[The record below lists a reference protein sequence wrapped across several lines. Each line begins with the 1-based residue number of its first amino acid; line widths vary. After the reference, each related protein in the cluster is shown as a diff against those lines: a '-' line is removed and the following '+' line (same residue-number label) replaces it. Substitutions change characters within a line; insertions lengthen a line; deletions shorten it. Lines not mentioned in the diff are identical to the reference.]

1 LLHAEEI
8 GGIEG
13 IKVCTNAP
21 SVSHLFFANDS
32 LILLKADLINAIS
45 LKQVLDTYCVY
56 SGQMVIIAKSS
67 IFFSPNTEV
76 GARADICTT
85 LDIDTEAISDKYL
98 GLPALVG
105 ADRSGCF
112 MHFVERIMQRING
125 WMEKLLSM
133 GGKEILLK
141 VVAQSIS
148 VYAMSV
154 FLLLKNICKKITD
167 VISQYWW
174 GDSEEEKKIHWY
186 SWWKLCFPQK
196 LRRYGVP

>member
-1 LLHAEEI
+1 
-8 GGIEG
+8 
-13 IKVCTNAP
+13 
-21 SVSHLFFANDS
+21 
-32 LILLKADLINAIS
+32 
-45 LKQVLDTYCVY
+45 
-56 SGQMVIIAKSS
+56 
-67 IFFSPNTEV
+67 
-76 GARADICTT
+76 
-85 LDIDTEAISDKYL
+85 
-98 GLPALVG
+98 
-105 ADRSGCF
+105 
-112 MHFVERIMQRING
+112 VERIMQRING
-125 WMEKLLSM
+125 WMGKLLSM